1 MGSVTERGTRSGV
14 PALVPPM
21 QPAAVTGDPP
31 TGPDWVVEVA
41 WTGHRCI
48 AYVEPGRRVR
58 LLSGADNSMSAAY
71 PELAEPLLRRSPPRG
86 MVLDGT
92 LVARGEEHAVRPRL
106 IARRSARHR
115 PSDATIRRIP
125 VDLQIAD
132 LLWLDGHPTID
143 LPYADRRA
151 LLDGLGFAS
160 PPVWTTSPLPATEI
174 DTMLAIA
181 EQKGADGLH
190 ARHLRGRYHPGGR
203 SRFWLR
209 VPVTRTRQV
218 LVGGWT
224 PADPNRPETVGA
236 LLLGAAAEDAPG
248 LLHYVGRVGVSLGER
263 RRLAGEL
270 TDRELDEPPFVHSVP
285 PAAARH
291 ARWARPELVGL
302 AEFSGWIGGDRMRR
316 PYWRGLVDPVDV
328 HEDRWAR
335 PPEPAP
341 AVPIPAPTPAEPAAG
356 PEAAEPEAE
365 AVAGSAAAPAPPDA
379 GPPATAGTAT
389 EARRLEQHFVYN
401 ALNTIAALI
410 RTDPGRARELLMG
423 FADMS
428 RAVDQVGGSTLG
440 HELAAVHGYL
450 QLEQARFGPRLRVA
464 VDVAPTLHPIPV
476 TPMQILAA
484 VREAVQHD
492 IEPQPE
498 GGLLT
503 LAARPVEG
511 GCEVR
516 VTGGAAAART
526 IRLES

>member
-1 MGSVTERGTRSGV
+1 VAVVTERGTRGGV

-21 QPAAVTGDPP
+21 QPGTVTGDPP

-71 PELAEPLLRRSPPRG
+71 PELAEPLLRRSPPGG

-115 PSDATIRRIP
+115 PSEATIRRIP
-125 VDLQIAD
+125 VDFQVAD
-132 LLWLDGHPTID
+132 LLFLDGHSTTD

-151 LLDGLGFAS
+151 LLDRLGFAS

-224 PADPNRPETVGA
+224 PADPQRPDTVGT
-236 LLLGAAAEDAPG
+236 LLLGAPVEGTPG
-248 LLHYVGRVGVSLGER
+248 ALHYVGRVGVSLGER
-263 RRLAGEL
+263 RRIAAALAE
-270 TDRELDEPPFVHSVP
+270 REQEASPFVDAVP
-285 PAAARH
+285 AAAARH
-291 ARWARPELVGL
+291 ARWARPDLAGL
-302 AEFSGWIGGDRMRR
+302 TEFSGWIGGDRMRR
-316 PYWRGLVDPVDV
+316 PYWRGLLDPADV
-328 HEDRWAR
+328 HADRWAR

-341 AVPIPAPTPAEPAAG
+341 ALEAPVEPEPEPEVVAEPAA
-356 PEAAEPEAE
+356 PEP
-365 AVAGSAAAPAPPDA
+365 VAAA
-379 GPPATAGTAT
+379 T
-389 EARRLEQHFVYN
+389 EVRRLEQHFVYN
-401 ALNTIAALI
+401 SLNTIAALI
-410 RTDPGRARELLMG
+410 RTDPSRARDLLIG
-423 FADMS
+423 FADLS
-428 RAVDQVGGSTLG
+428 RAADQVGGSTLG
-440 HELAAVHGYL
+440 DELAAVHGYL
-450 QLEQARFGPRLRVA
+450 QLEQARFGRRLQVA

-492 IEPQPE
+492 IEPRPE

-516 VTGGAAAART
+516 VTSGSAAART
-526 IRLES
+526 IRLPS